1 MLLPAK
7 QEIVHLNVKYLF
19 INIHALND
27 SCADLWLDVK
37 SCTVCVLYLFRD
49 LFRTALSTHVLRTLY
64 QCRPTCHPTEYE
76 SNFFTFVLF
85 FTSASEVKK
94 KSLPS
99 LRPLDYRGKIIVLC
113 NWHCQY
119 YVTRTVKKN
128 CIKVGVCVCVCV
140 CQSHFFH
147 THPVLPPS
155 AVWTGIN
162 DCTDRHK
169 LISSNRQQQQWA
181 KPSEDILWHA
191 RHHHH
196 SLSANKASDNRR
208 H

>member
-1 MLLPAK
+1 MIRFEKLYCVCIILVSWPLQDRSVHTCSEDIILVQTNLSSYWIRK
-7 QEIVHLNVKYLF
+7 QFLHFCFVLH
-19 INIHALND
+19 
-27 SCADLWLDVK
+27 
-37 SCTVCVLYLFRD
+37 VCVRGK
-49 LFRTALSTHVLRTLY
+49 
-64 QCRPTCHPTEYE
+64 
-76 SNFFTFVLF
+76 
-85 FTSASEVKK
+85 KK

-128 CIKVGVCVCVCV
+128 CIKVGGCVCVCLCV
-140 CQSHFFH
+140 SHFFH

-169 LISSNRQQQQWA
+169 LISSNRQQQQQQWA

-196 SLSANKASDNRR
+196 SLSANKDSDNRR